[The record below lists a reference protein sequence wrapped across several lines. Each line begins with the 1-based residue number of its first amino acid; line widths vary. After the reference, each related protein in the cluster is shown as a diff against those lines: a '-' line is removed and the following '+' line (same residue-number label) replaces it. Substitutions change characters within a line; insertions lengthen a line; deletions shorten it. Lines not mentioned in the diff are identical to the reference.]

1 MTIVI
6 DKVIDPAR
14 VGLSKSLMTNP
25 CERKGYYS
33 ETIRDESGRRL
44 RGPMPEKVHFG
55 AAVDS
60 AHGYIVGR
68 LRDGDLWG
76 LEAAVTVGM
85 IRAES
90 GDWGDVVPDWETFK
104 IQLANAIVLFSEQ
117 PDGLARLAPEIP
129 GIRIQGDDGRS
140 LAAEDVIGTPD
151 YLFADGSVLD
161 VKTAG
166 AKFYVKKFLG
176 SAEMPVYAFLA
187 ASEAGVVPPRL
198 VYQIYVRIQKPYW
211 QWIEV
216 PGTPAHVAL
225 GRLHAARWRAGI
237 GAGDPDLFGFDPT
250 FCGDCHFRAPIPEL
264 GFDGCAVGMAVGDLA
279 AEEVS

>member
-1 MTIVI
+1 MSAVI

-60 AHGYIVGR
+60 AHGYIVGQ
-68 LRDGDLWG
+68 LRDGEPWG

-90 GDWGDVVPDWETFK
+90 GDWGEVEPDWETFK
-104 IQLANAIVLFSEQ
+104 IQLANAIVLFRDR
-117 PDGLARLAPEIP
+117 PDGLARLMPEIA
-129 GIRIQGDDGRS
+129 GIRIQGDNGRS
-140 LAAEDVIGTPD
+140 LATEDVIGTPD
-151 YLFADGSVLD
+151 YLLLDGSVLD
-161 VKTAG
+161 VKTTG
-166 AKFYVKKFLG
+166 AKFYPKKFIG
-176 SAEMPVYAFLA
+176 SAEMPIYAFLA
-187 ASEAGVVPPRL
+187 ASESGVVPPRL
-198 VYQIYVRIQKPYW
+198 IYQVYVRIQKPYW

-216 PGTPAHVAL
+216 AGTAAHVAL
-225 GRLHAARWRAGI
+225 GRLRAARWRAGI
-237 GAGDPDLFGFDPT
+237 AAGDPELFGFDPT
-250 FCGDCHFRAPIPEL
+250 FCGDCIFRAPIADV
-264 GFDGCAVGMAVGDLA
+264 GFEGCAVGLAVGDLA
-279 AEEVS
+279 EDES